1 MQKDNQLIKE
11 IITKKLKC
19 VFISP
24 HFDDAILS
32 CGGLML
38 ELAGKTEMTV
48 VNVFSKANAGPHTL
62 SARRFLKFSG
72 NHSSAQELYSA
83 RELEDKSTL
92 QKLGVKVINLG
103 LEDALFRKKNSKR
116 IFSKVLPELNHVYP
130 TYPLHIIRGVNPND
144 PAFKQVKNEL
154 KMIYEENNTIYFAPY
169 GIGNHADHQVVSSVS
184 RDLFKKLVLYSD
196 FPYNIRLNDYGSD
209 IEGFRKIKLTP
220 NQQEKNEL
228 IKMYKTQFTGLF
240 PNGLVPAHNEIY
252 FIRSKK

>member
-1 MQKDNQLIKE
+1 MQQDNQLIKE
-11 IITKKLKC
+11 IITKKLKS

-83 RELEDKSTL
+83 RELEDKSAL
-92 QKLGVKVINLG
+92 QELGVKVINLG
-103 LEDALFRKKNSKR
+103 LEDALFRRKDSKS
-116 IFSKVLPELNHVYP
+116 IFGKVLPELNHVYP
-130 TYPLHIIRGVNPND
+130 TYPLHIIRGANPND
-144 PAFKQVKNEL
+144 PAFKQVKNKL
-154 KMIYEENNTIYFAPY
+154 KKLYKENSIIYFSPY

-209 IEGFRKIKLTP
+209 MDGFRKIELTP
-220 NQQEKNEL
+220 NQLEKIQL
-228 IKMYKTQFTGLF
+228 IKMYKTQFEGLF
-240 PNGLVPAHNEIY
+240 PNGEVKEHNEVY
-252 FIRSKK
+252 FIRNKK